1 MLEKLTKAITKEH
14 ILKEDAAEYIAKYI
28 LNDYTVVDDSDIDYF
43 LDNLRVFN
51 SMKDALL
58 YEADDRESE
67 SIALS
72 LTDIIIEEK
81 HTGKDIATIWLEY
94 QDYHKVDIANAD
106 IWFTIYE

>member
-1 MLEKLTKAITKEH
+1 MLNNLTRAITEQH
-14 ILKEDAAEYIAKYI
+14 MLSEDVSEYIAKYI
-28 LNDYTVVDDSDIDYF
+28 LNEYTVIDDSDIDYF

-58 YEADDRESE
+58 YEADDREFE

-94 QDYHKVDIANAD
+94 QDYHKVDVANTD
-106 IWFTIYE
+106 IWFTIYD